1 MQGTWVRALVRE
13 DPTCRGATKPRRRN
27 YWACALE
34 PASHNYW
41 ARVPQ
46 LLKPTC
52 LEPVLRNK
60 RSHRNEKP
68 THRNEHPTQPKI
80 KINKF
85 LKKGKRPNGFIVKNL
100 CVTWHNG
107 HGQGHAGAAWMK
119 LRKVLPVMYPRGWLR
134 GLGANNKLVCREV
147 ALLVLHGA
155 NVLHQAPCLENHLCI
170 LNILKIN
177 TLYPPK
183 CS

>member
-1 MQGTWVRALVRE
+1 MRDLTQ
-13 DPTCRGATKPRRRN
+13 
-27 YWACALE
+27 WAWPGPC
-34 PASHNYW
+34 W
-41 ARVPQ
+41 C
-46 LLKPTC
+46 C
-52 LEPVLRNK
+52 LDEAKEGVACD
-60 RSHRNEKP
+60 
-68 THRNEHPTQPKI
+68 
-80 KINKF
+80 
-85 LKKGKRPNGFIVKNL
+85 V
-100 CVTWHNG
+100 
-107 HGQGHAGAAWMK
+107 
-119 LRKVLPVMYPRGWLR
+119 PRGWLR